1 MTKTSK
7 APKITFPVITT
18 RPNIKARRNAE
29 TGIEIHA
36 AKDDLGRTEYTV
48 FRTDRDGTLSYWG
61 TEYSLAG
68 ARALATERA
77 EMVREEVASD
87 EAEAYEMALDMA
99 RELLAEVEAQIGGHA
114 AERALTT
121 LCAAVTHGLKQ
132 SYTYLYVQAI
142 NERLAKIVGALD
154 GTKPIIADADARAA
168 LAEAEAIFPVGTAV
182 SIDGVPTLGAVVD
195 GACSIDAE
203 TNKVFI
209 FVRSGGAGRRNYR
222 SVYADRLATV

>member
-7 APKITFPVITT
+7 APKITFPVI
-18 RPNIKARRNAE
+18 NAKHKIRRNAE
-29 TGIEIHA
+29 TGIEIHG
-36 AKDDLGRTEYTV
+36 DVDGYTV
-48 FRTDRDGTLSYWG
+48 FRTERDGTLSYWG
-61 TEYSLAG
+61 DERSLYH
-68 ARALATERA
+68 ARILATEKV
-77 EMVREEVASD
+77 EMVREQIADD

-99 RELLAEVEAQIGGHA
+99 RELLAEVETQIGGHA

-132 SYTYLYVQAI
+132 TYTYLYVQAL
-142 NERLAKIVGALD
+142 NERLAKVVAALD

-168 LAEAEAIFPVGTAV
+168 LAEAEATFPIGTAV

-195 GACSIDAE
+195 GGCSIDAE

-209 FVRSGGAGRRNYR
+209 FVRTGKAGRRNYR